1 MKLTE
6 NIKHLIKGDSKQIK
20 LSSFTYN
27 LILTKLETLLN
38 KKRDELSLQ
47 INRPAWL
54 ETEIKELEKA
64 IIEFK
69 GLEHDKQNINVGL

>member
-1 MKLTE
+1 MKFTE

-47 INRPAWL
+47 INRPTWL
-54 ETEIKELEKA
+54 EIEIKELEKA

-69 GLEHDKQNINVGL
+69 GLEHDKQNLNAGL